1 MKAGFHTIDELN
13 VEGRRV
19 LLRLDLNVPLRDGV
33 ITDTNR
39 IEAVLPTIRQ
49 LRAAGAKLIIC
60 SHLGRPKG
68 QRVPALSLE
77 PVAAK
82 LAELLD
88 DEVVFAHDP
97 VGDDVE
103 FLSRDLPRGGVM
115 LTENLR
121 FDPGETSNDVDFAT
135 KLARLGDVYVNDA
148 FGAVHRA
155 HASVVA
161 VVRLFDEIA
170 AGPLVLQ
177 EVEALTK
184 LMDGPQ
190 RPFLGIV
197 GGAKV
202 SDKIGVLES
211 LLHRVDTL
219 IVGGA
224 MAYTFLAAQEQ
235 PVGDSLVEQD
245 RVKLAARLLGRCAER
260 GVNVFL
266 PTDHIVAQSPDTADV
281 RTMRTI
287 EPGWKGFDI
296 GPETTQRF
304 SDVIHRSS
312 TVFWNGPMGMFEI
325 AAFAEGTRAVAAA
338 VASAEAF
345 TVVGGGDSAA
355 AIRACGLADKVSH
368 LSTGGGASL
377 EYIEGKE
384 LPGLKALRGGKT

>member
-1 MKAGFHTIDELN
+1 MKYGFHTIDELN

-19 LLRLDLNVPLRDGV
+19 LLRLDLNVPIKQGI
-33 ITDTNR
+33 ITDANR

-49 LRAAGAKLIIC
+49 LRALGAKLIIC

-97 VGDDVE
+97 TGDDVE
-103 FLSRDLPRGGVM
+103 FLSRDLPRGGMM

-121 FDPGETSNDVDFAT
+121 FDAGETANDPDFSS

-155 HASVVA
+155 HASVVG
-161 VVRLFDEIA
+161 VVRHFEETA
-170 AGPLVLQ
+170 AGPLVLS
-177 EVEALTK
+177 EVEALGR
-184 LMDGPQ
+184 LLEGPN
-190 RPFLGIV
+190 RPFLGII

-219 IVGGA
+219 IIGGA

-235 PVGDSLVEQD
+235 SVGDSLVEQD
-245 RVKLAARLLGRCAER
+245 RVKLAARLLSRCTDR

-266 PTDHIVAQSPDTADV
+266 PTDHVVAQGPDAVEIKTV
-281 RTMRTI
+281 RAI
-287 EPGWKGFDI
+287 DPGWKGFDI
-296 GPETTQRF
+296 GPESIQRF
-304 SDVIHRSS
+304 RDVIQRSA
-312 TVFWNGPMGMFEI
+312 TVFWNGPMGMFEVP
-325 AAFAEGTRAVAAA
+325 AFAEGTSAVAAA
-338 VASAEAF
+338 VAAAEAY

-355 AIRACGLADKVSH
+355 AVRACGLADQVSH

-384 LPGLKALRGGKT
+384 LPGLKALRSGKS